1 MKIGGEKM
9 DKLLAE
15 NIYYEMVLGR
25 AFEYAAKEHYMGGDI
40 AGFLHLDI
48 GQEGFS
54 VSTMKAFE
62 KGDVFTT
69 YREHVMAIARGIEP
83 RAVMAELYGKAAGVS
98 RGRGGSM
105 HLFDP
110 SRFFYG
116 GDAIVGGQ
124 IPNAVG
130 CAYARKFQERQDGVM
145 VIFGDGATN
154 GGAFFESLN
163 ISSTW
168 KLPLLFVCENNG
180 YAIGTKITR
189 VAPFKKQAKKAEPY
203 MLTMEVDGMD
213 AIAVYEAV
221 RKAQHLIQEGHGP
234 IFLEAM
240 TCRYEGHSMS
250 DPASYRSKEELQI
263 CKEKDPIDRMEKVLR
278 TSYGMHTEQLKALQQ
293 KAQKT
298 VDDAVEYAAAAAEP
312 EPAELYEDIFC
323 EGCANVVS

>member
-1 MKIGGEKM
+1 MN
-9 DKLLAE
+9 KLIAE
-15 NIYYEMVLGR
+15 EIYYGMSLGR
-25 AFEYAAKEHYMGGDI
+25 AFELAAKEHYMTGEI

-54 VSTMKAFE
+54 VAAMKAFE

-69 YREHVMAIARGIEP
+69 YREHVMAIARGMSP
-83 RAVMAELYGKAAGVS
+83 NTVMAELFGKAAGVS

-110 SRFFYG
+110 SHFFYG
-116 GDAIVGGQ
+116 GDAIVGGH

-130 CAYARKFQERQDGVM
+130 CAYARKFQGSEDGVM
-145 VIFGDGATN
+145 VVFGDGASN

-163 ISSTW
+163 IASAW

-189 VAPFKKQAKKAEPY
+189 VAPFEQQAKKAEPY

-221 RKAQHLIQEGHGP
+221 REAQSRIQEGHGP
-234 IFLEAM
+234 VFLEAM

-250 DPASYRSKEELQI
+250 DPGTYRSKEEMAI
-263 CKEKDPIDRMEKVLR
+263 CKARDPIERMRKVL
-278 TSYGMHTEQLKALQQ
+278 TERYQLDA
-293 KAQKT
+293 AQIEAIDERAQRV
-298 VDDAVEYAAAAAEP
+298 VDDAVAFASEAAEP
-312 EPAELYEDIFC
+312 ELSELYEEIFSQ
-323 EGCANVVS
+323 GVAHALS

>member
-1 MKIGGEKM
+1 MN
-9 DKLLAE
+9 KLLAE
-15 NIYYEMVLGR
+15 EIYYEMVLGR
-25 AFEYAAKEHYMGGDI
+25 SFELAAKEHYMAGDI

-54 VSTMKAFE
+54 VAVMKAFE

-69 YREHVMAIARGIEP
+69 YREHVMAIARGMEP
-83 RAVMAELYGKAAGVS
+83 KAVMAELFGKAAGVS

-110 SRFFYG
+110 SHFFYG

-130 CAYARKFQERQDGVM
+130 CAYARKFQGREEGVL
-145 VIFGDGATN
+145 VVFGDGASN

-163 ISSTW
+163 ISSAW

-189 VAPFKKQAKKAEPY
+189 VAPFEKQAKKAEPY
-203 MLTMEVDGMD
+203 MVTMEVDGMD

-221 RKAQHLIQEGHGP
+221 KEAQRLIQDGHGP
-234 IFLEAM
+234 VFLEAM

-250 DPASYRSKEELQI
+250 DPATYRSKEELQI
-263 CKEKDPIDRMEKVLR
+263 CKEKDPIEKMESVLK
-278 TSYGMHTEQLKALQQ
+278 SKYGVGSDQLEALQQ
-293 KAQKT
+293 QAQKA
-298 VDDAVEYAAAAAEP
+298 VDEAVEYAAAAAEP
-312 EPAELYEDIFC
+312 ELSELYEDIFC
-323 EGCANVVS
+323 KGSANAVS